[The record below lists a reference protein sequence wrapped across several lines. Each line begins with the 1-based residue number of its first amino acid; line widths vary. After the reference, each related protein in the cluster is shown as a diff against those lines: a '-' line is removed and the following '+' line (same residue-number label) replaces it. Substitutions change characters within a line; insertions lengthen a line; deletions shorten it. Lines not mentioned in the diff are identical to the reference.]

1 MQMGIQ
7 KSQIESQGMDSEK
20 EFSRRESALGRQ
32 KEGDCSTEAF
42 EGHREEPAAASSPVF
57 SVRTQSS

>member
-1 MQMGIQ
+1 MQKGIQ

-20 EFSRRESALGRQ
+20 ELSRRESASGRQ

-57 SVRTQSS
+57 SVRTQPS